1 MAAPFLQTQAVFCL
15 ALYIHIYLS
24 PFVGNLV
31 GQIVD
36 RMQKKIKDEALII
49 PGTNLVLYSAVSFMC
64 LIFDVTIMYIDT
76 YIYRATVLL
85 ECNILLI
92 A

>member
-1 MAAPFLQTQAVFCL
+1 
-15 ALYIHIYLS
+15 
-24 PFVGNLV
+24 
-31 GQIVD
+31 
-36 RMQKKIKDEALII
+36 MQKKIKDEALII
-49 PGTNLVLYSAVSFMC
+49 PGTNLVLYSAVSFVC